1 MSDLR
6 SENLDLPAVTV
17 VKTTPPVSKEH
28 LGSQRKCYMGI
39 SLGNPVFQG
48 KCLRAL
54 VLWATENFDETLV
67 VVGDYLR
74 RHNERILNGLDDDRA
89 GRAAVKAGDA
99 FLEQAGGLFDELA
112 NERLVLTRWQEHL
125 GSDEYEKARAS
136 LDGLFESDA
145 NFRACVE
152 KDAAA
157 FVERLDGR
165 GRPLAVT
172 TQQAIEG
179 SCQYLL
185 EEIAVFSA
193 LAEQGW
199 TVELYPGP
207 ELEVLVEIAKGTFR
221 DIPRGLKDRINVEL
235 RTD

>member
-1 MSDLR
+1 MSDLQ
-6 SENLDLPAVTV
+6 SEKLDLPAVSV
-17 VKTTPPVSKEH
+17 VKTTPPVSKNR
-28 LGSQRKCYMGI
+28 LRSQRKCYMGI

-48 KCLRAL
+48 GCLRAL
-54 VLWATENFDETLV
+54 VLWAMENFDETLV

-74 RHNERILNGLDDDRA
+74 RHNEYILNGLDDDQA
-89 GRAAVKAGDA
+89 GRAAVKAGDV
-99 FLEQAGGLFDELA
+99 FLEQVGGLFEELS
-112 NERLVLTRWQEHL
+112 NEHVVLTRWQEHL
-125 GSDEYEKARAS
+125 GSAEYEKARAL
-136 LDGLFESDA
+136 LDNLFESDA

-152 KDAAA
+152 KDAVA

-172 TQQAIEG
+172 NQQAIEC
-179 SCQYLL
+179 SCKYLL

-207 ELEVLVEIAKGTFR
+207 ELEVLVEIGKGTFEN
-221 DIPRGLKDRINVEL
+221 IPQGLKDRINVEL
-235 RTD
+235 RIN